1 MTFDVSNVLYR
12 QQTRYMLQ
20 AYSMAKNKPGE
31 NMIGELS
38 GGGSPLGMSA
48 AGWDTVRLLTP
59 LKRV

>member
-1 MTFDVSNVLYR
+1 
-12 QQTRYMLQ
+12 
-20 AYSMAKNKPGE
+20 MAKINAGE

-38 GGGSPLGMSA
+38 GGGGGSPLGMSA